1 MRVVANGLTVPA
13 LYATVTGM
21 AQSVTV
27 QMAADVHKFLAG
39 DGSLPNHVDG
49 FTPDTVTSA
58 TNSDGTPLFPKIR
71 KDHEAGTWPPS
82 ADEVVTWCSAAFAVD
97 TGVPLPSTMLAGL
110 ADGERVVGFT
120 LQTHDPERPGFEV
133 FTSADQVAGRRE
145 AITALGGIFDE
156 ADDWW
161 GDVWQGIREGVNAVA
176 EVFVDVANRA
186 IEIAITLA
194 DGVMSVLRAA
204 WDDIVSAA
212 HAVEAA
218 FVAIGAAIDDALQ
231 WLKWAFDLADVF
243 ATAKA
248 MQSAFSEIG
257 KQLPPSSTTTR
268 ARRTAGSSARKRRS
282 RSSSPT

>member
-1 MRVVANGLTVPA
+1 MTKAKKP
-13 LYATVTGM
+13 
-21 AQSVTV
+21 
-27 QMAADVHKFLAG
+27 
-39 DGSLPNHVDG
+39 DGK
-49 FTPDTVTSA
+49 
-58 TNSDGTPLFPKIR
+58 PLFPNVR

-97 TGVPLPSTMLAGL
+97 AGGPCRRPCWP
-110 ADGERVVGFT
+110 DWKRGSGSVGFT

-145 AITALGGIFDE
+145 AITALGGFFDE

-248 MQSAFSEIG
+248 MQSGFSRSASSF
-257 KQLPPSSTTTR
+257 PPSSTTTR